1 MAIMAVK
8 IEDSSTL
15 RLNEFF
21 DYNGRCYGLSRS
33 RSKSGDAAA
42 ELEDFYECT
51 VLTDWIEDTPVV
63 FVCESDSPNHSQGL
77 YICGWYKQ
85 AKIYRRVFFPSLF
98 LESNICARSTDAIL
112 LEEASW
118 ILAAPLAA
126 LGSCHF
132 KDKLYRVIE
141 DDEEGYEE
149 LEKILNNACGRQV
162 PIRYELAPSQMNKGS
177 IRRAALSKSK
187 AAKKVLTARE
197 AAKLSYD
204 YCIEQCAS
212 YAKKLM
218 GDQCESI
225 EDIKTLRE
233 YGEMAVTFF
242 KNCPDGYYYKAM
254 AEEQLGF
261 VKEGL
266 RSVNR
271 ALQLEPDGADII
283 ALKANLLAAMGSYE
297 DAAALYSE
305 SFDISGDESYLL
317 VKGRVLLMMGNV
329 DAAYKVFREIT
340 DRELLLAAGINL
352 KDMEHR
358 WPFVAIRGLK
368 SLLKKS

>member
-1 MAIMAVK
+1 M
-8 IEDSSTL
+8 
-15 RLNEFF
+15 
-21 DYNGRCYGLSRS
+21 
-33 RSKSGDAAA
+33 
-42 ELEDFYECT
+42 
-51 VLTDWIEDTPVV
+51 
-63 FVCESDSPNHSQGL
+63 
-77 YICGWYKQ
+77 
-85 AKIYRRVFFPSLF
+85 
-98 LESNICARSTDAIL
+98 
-112 LEEASW
+112 
-118 ILAAPLAA
+118 
-126 LGSCHF
+126 
-132 KDKLYRVIE
+132 
-141 DDEEGYEE
+141 
-149 LEKILNNACGRQV
+149 
-162 PIRYELAPSQMNKGS
+162 
-177 IRRAALSKSK
+177 
-187 AAKKVLTARE
+187 
-197 AAKLSYD
+197 
-204 YCIEQCAS
+204 
-212 YAKKLM
+212 
-218 GDQCESI
+218 
-225 EDIKTLRE
+225 
-233 YGEMAVTFF
+233 TFF

-305 SFDISGDESYLL
+305 SFDISGYESYLL